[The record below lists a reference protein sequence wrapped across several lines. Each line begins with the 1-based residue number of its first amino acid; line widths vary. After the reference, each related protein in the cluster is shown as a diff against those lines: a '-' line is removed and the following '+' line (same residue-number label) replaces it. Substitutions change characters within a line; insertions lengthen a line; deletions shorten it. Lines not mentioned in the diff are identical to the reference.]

1 MADVTTEE
9 ALEEINT
16 EEAENAA
23 EETEPK
29 RRLLS
34 KLYDKKEKRFNIG
47 KFHIKRRTL
56 IILLIILAVILSFMG
71 CSAHAKKKMLDA
83 MKPEDVKVER
93 RTIEQKVTG
102 SSVIE
107 PKDSYS
113 IMTITTGEVT
123 ADYINE
129 GDKVQKGD
137 KLYQFDS
144 ETPQNSV
151 DSAENAVKRA
161 QQAYNDAQKS
171 LSDLNIRSDIT
182 GTVSE
187 VLIKEGDGVAN
198 GAKIATVYSDG
209 YMKIRVPFNEADVS
223 DISIGSDALLTVAG
237 TGNELTGKVT
247 AVSSSSV
254 TTSSHS
260 KIRYVTIE
268 LPNPGAL
275 TNSDKATA
283 QIGDRA
289 CSDAGQF
296 EYISEHTICAEAA
309 GKIASVNISVGD
321 SVRNGQAIAVIDSSS
336 AQSSAYTAK
345 LSLDDAKLGLEKA
358 KKGLND
364 YTITA
369 PISGTVV
376 TKNNKAGDKID
387 ASNAQTPMCIIYD
400 MSSVK
405 FNLNVDEID
414 IAKIKVGQEVTV
426 TADAISDKTFKGV
439 VEKISLNGTS
449 ANGVT
454 NYPVTVAIA
463 DFGEL
468 LPGMNIDAEIVVE
481 KSDNVLS
488 VPVSSLVRGNIV
500 YVKGDKERE
509 DDNAPEGYRSVEV
522 KTGISDD
529 NYIEILSGLNEND
542 EVRGQEV
549 DLSSDF
555 EKMMMQS
562 MEGAPEGGEEPPE
575 GRPNDG
581 GGGGH
586 PGGGAPNG
594 GQ

>member
-1 MADVTTEE
+1 MEEMTTEKE
-9 ALEEINT
+9 LEEVNTTET
-16 EEAENAA
+16 EEPA
-23 EETEPK
+23 EEAEPK

-34 KLYDKKEKRFNIG
+34 RLYDKKEKRFNIG

-56 IILLIILAVILSFMG
+56 IVLLVILAVILSFMG
-71 CSAHAKKKMLDA
+71 CSSHAKKKMLES

-102 SSVIE
+102 SSIIE

-113 IMTITTGEVT
+113 IMTITTGEVR

-161 QQAYNDAQKS
+161 QQSYNDAQKA

-182 GTVSE
+182 GTISE
-187 VLIKEGDGVAN
+187 VFIKEGDGVAN
-198 GAKIATVYSDG
+198 GAKIATVYSDN
-209 YMKIRVPFNEADVS
+209 YMKIRVPFNEADTA
-223 DISIGSDALLTVAG
+223 DIMTGSDAVLTVAG
-237 TGNELTGKVT
+237 TGNELLGKVT

-254 TTSSHS
+254 TTASHS

-268 LPNPGAL
+268 LQNPGAL

-296 EYISEHTICAEAA
+296 EYIKEHTICAEAS
-309 GKIASVNISVGD
+309 GKIASVSIAAGD
-321 SVRNGQAIAVIDSSS
+321 SVRNGQSVAIIDSSS
-336 AQSSAYTAK
+336 AQSAAYTAK
-345 LSLDDAKLGLEKA
+345 LSLDDAKLSLEKA

-387 ASNAQTPMCIIYD
+387 SSNAQTPMCIIYD

-405 FNLNVDEID
+405 FALNVDEID
-414 IAKIKVGQEVTV
+414 IAKIKVGQEVAV
-426 TADAISDKTFKGV
+426 TADAIADKTFTGV
-439 VEKISLNGTS
+439 VEKVSLNGTS

-454 NYPVTVAIA
+454 NYPVTVAII
-463 DFGEL
+463 DYGEL

-481 KSDNVLS
+481 KADNVLS

-500 YVKGDKERE
+500 YLKGDKEN
-509 DDNAPEGYRSVEV
+509 DTDNAPEGYRSVEV

-529 NYIEILSGLNEND
+529 NYIEIVSGLNEND
-542 EVRGQEV
+542 EVRGQEI
-549 DLSSDF
+549 DNSSDF
-555 EKMMMQS
+555 EKMMMQGMS
-562 MEGAPEGGEEPPE
+562 GEPEGDAPPEGGP
-575 GRPNDG
+575 RDG
-581 GGGGH
+581 GGGGR
-586 PGGGAPNG
+586 PQGGGPQG
-594 GQ
+594 GGH